1 MCSFVLAEGDIP
13 DPGSSLEGR
22 NLSELIIKNYELNLL
37 AFYTAVI
44 SLNLILLAVKLVS
57 LDLSVDSTMFIDFF
71 LNFSPVIIYAYPF
84 VLLNPVE
91 LKATLAKER
100 IVFLLFILIQFI
112 LYKPKTCQSTSL
124 QG

>member
-1 MCSFVLAEGDIP
+1 
-13 DPGSSLEGR
+13 
-22 NLSELIIKNYELNLL
+22 L
-37 AFYTAVI
+37 AFYAAVI
-44 SLNLILLAVKLVS
+44 SLNFILLAVKLVS

-71 LNFSPVIIYAYPF
+71 FNFSPVIIYAYPF